1 MRLHLLAPLWSRSP
15 TSTSASSVPTSPL
28 QTSCLPALKP
38 PAKKCGRC
46 PSTTT
51 IASSSRALSPTSRTS
66 AAAKAAAPSPAPC
79 SSRNSP
85 ATRRGFIWTSPARPG
100 MTTPSRGSP
109 KAPPAWLFALS
120 SISSCLIK
128 SRISSPIERPG
139 VGVHMPKLAVAIVSV
154 CLIAISLPT
163 LAPAQTAPTFVG
175 VRTFLS
181 APYEPDLDK
190 LHADFAVLGVPF
202 DEGTWGQPGERYG
215 PRDLREN
222 SQEYA
227 HDLTDGFYY
236 IDGDRTVLKGKR
248 WVDVGDVIVYPTV
261 PAETG
266 EKVTTAVRKIL
277 AKKTFP
283 IILGGDH
290 SITFPV
296 IRAFDVPLTVVHID
310 AHLDTWNGAKGNLDH
325 ASWVLR
331 VAKLPTVKHITQL
344 GMRGIAND
352 QEAIG
357 NAKALGTKI
366 VTSEE
371 IHRRGVSAALEAIP
385 QSENIYVT
393 FDVDSMDPTLAPGTG
408 TLEPGGLT
416 FAEIDELM
424 LGIPKK
430 GKLVGVDIVE
440 VNPYRDPSGRTAQT
454 AIRLLVDL
462 LGAAFK

>member
-1 MRLHLLAPLWSRSP
+1 MRKRTNAICVLAMLSVVLPI
-15 TSTSASSVPTSPL
+15 STA
-28 QTSCLPALKP
+28 
-38 PAKKCGRC
+38 
-46 PSTTT
+46 
-51 IASSSRALSPTSRTS
+51 
-66 AAAKAAAPSPAPC
+66 
-79 SSRNSP
+79 
-85 ATRRGFIWTSPARPG
+85 
-100 MTTPSRGSP
+100 
-109 KAPPAWLFALS
+109 
-120 SISSCLIK
+120 
-128 SRISSPIERPG
+128 
-139 VGVHMPKLAVAIVSV
+139 
-154 CLIAISLPT
+154 
-163 LAPAQTAPTFVG
+163 AQTAPTFVG
-175 VRTFLS
+175 IRTFLS
-181 APYEPDLDK
+181 APYQPDLDK
-190 LHADFAVLGVPF
+190 LSADFAVLGVPF

-227 HDLTDGFYY
+227 HDLTEGFYY
-236 IDGDRTVLKGKR
+236 IDGDRTLLKGKR

-266 EKVTTAVRKIL
+266 QKITDAVKTIL
-277 AKKTFP
+277 AKKSFP

-296 IRAFDVPLTVVHID
+296 IRAYDVPLTVVHID

-331 VAKLPTVKHITQL
+331 VAKLPSVKKIVQL

-352 QEAIG
+352 PEAVG

-366 VTSEE
+366 VTGEE
-371 IHRRGVSAALEAIP
+371 IHRRGVSAAIEAIP

-416 FAEIDELM
+416 FPEIDELM

-462 LGAAFK
+462 LGAAFH

>member
-1 MRLHLLAPLWSRSP
+1 MR
-15 TSTSASSVPTSPL
+15 
-28 QTSCLPALKP
+28 K
-38 PAKKCGRC
+38 
-46 PSTTT
+46 
-51 IASSSRALSPTSRTS
+51 RT
-66 AAAKAAAPSPAPC
+66 
-79 SSRNSP
+79 NV
-85 ATRRGFIWTSPARPG
+85 I
-100 MTTPSRGSP
+100 
-109 KAPPAWLFALS
+109 WLFSVLLLGRP
-120 SISSCLIK
+120 IST
-128 SRISSPIERPG
+128 
-139 VGVHMPKLAVAIVSV
+139 A
-154 CLIAISLPT
+154 
-163 LAPAQTAPTFVG
+163 AQTAPTFVG
-175 VRTFLS
+175 IRTFLS
-181 APYEPDLDK
+181 APYQPDLAK
-190 LHADFAVLGVPF
+190 LNADFAVLGVPF

-227 HDLTDGFYY
+227 HDLTEGFYY
-236 IDGDRTVLKGKR
+236 IDGDRTLLKGKR
-248 WVDVGDVIVYPTV
+248 WADVGDVPVYPTV
-261 PAETG
+261 PAETNQ
-266 EKVTTAVRKIL
+266 KITDAVKAIL
-277 AKKTFP
+277 AKKSFP

-296 IRAFDVPLTVVHID
+296 IRAYDVPLTVVHID

-331 VAKLPTVKHITQL
+331 VAKLPSVKKIVQL

-352 QEAIG
+352 QEAAG

-366 VTSEE
+366 VTGEE
-371 IHRRGVSAALEAIP
+371 IHRHGVSAAIEAIP

-416 FAEIDELM
+416 FPEIDELM

-454 AIRLLVDL
+454 AVRLLIDL
-462 LGAAFK
+462 LGAAFH

>member
-1 MRLHLLAPLWSRSP
+1 MRKSIVLRFLVGLVVL
-15 TSTSASSVPTSPL
+15 
-28 QTSCLPALKP
+28 
-38 PAKKCGRC
+38 
-46 PSTTT
+46 
-51 IASSSRALSPTSRTS
+51 
-66 AAAKAAAPSPAPC
+66 
-79 SSRNSP
+79 
-85 ATRRGFIWTSPARPG
+85 
-100 MTTPSRGSP
+100 
-109 KAPPAWLFALS
+109 APPA
-120 SISSCLIK
+120 
-128 SRISSPIERPG
+128 
-139 VGVHMPKLAVAIVSV
+139 
-154 CLIAISLPT
+154 SLK
-163 LAPAQTAPTFVG
+163 AQTAPTFVG
-175 VRTFLS
+175 VRTFLG

-227 HDLTDGFYY
+227 HELTDGFYY
-236 IDGDRTVLKGKR
+236 IDGDRTMLKGKH
-248 WVDVGDVIVYPTV
+248 WVDVGDVVVYPTV

-266 EKVTTAVRKIL
+266 EKITTAVKKIL
-277 AKKTFP
+277 AKKSFP

-331 VAKLPTVKHITQL
+331 VAKLPSVKKIVQL

-352 QEAIG
+352 QEAAG

-366 VTSEE
+366 VTGEE
-371 IHRRGVSAALEAIP
+371 IHRRGVSAAIDAIP
-385 QSENIYVT
+385 RSENIYVT

-408 TLEPGGLT
+408 TLEPGGLN
-416 FAEIDELM
+416 FAEIDEL
-424 LGIPKK
+424 LKQIPSK
-430 GKLVGVDIVE
+430 GKLVGLDIVE

-454 AIRLLVDL
+454 AIRLMVDL
-462 LGAAFK
+462 LAAAF